1 MPVLL
6 GESHVD
12 RLLTIAD
19 SIDAVEEGFR
29 LLGRGEAVNYPRRR
43 GVFENAKLNVMWAS
57 APPLGGMGVKVYPI
71 VRSDVTQGSAFTF
84 LLYGLPV
91 RDLQVILG
99 VNLLGQ
105 RRTGA
110 ASAVASRHGARP
122 EGETL
127 SLFGAGRQA
136 SSQVAAI
143 AHALS
148 ALRQVLVV
156 ARSVERQARF
166 VQQLRA
172 MTGLD
177 IQVAE
182 PRDAVGRADVL
193 VTATGSA
200 EPVFDG
206 GWLRP
211 GTHVNGVGSNFAGNR
226 ELDEQEIRRADV
238 VVADSAEA
246 ARLETGDLLR
256 NDFEWEW
263 LVELGAIAAGLAPG
277 RSSPEEITMFESHGL
292 ALEDLAC
299 AVRVT
304 SRAKRERIGAPLPD

>member
-6 GESHVD
+6 RESDVD

-19 SIDAVEEGFR
+19 SIDAVEEGVR

-43 GVFENAKLNVMWAS
+43 GVFENAILNVRWVL

-71 VRSDVTQGSAFTF
+71 IRSDIIQGSAFTF
-84 LLYGLPV
+84 LLYGLPAG
-91 RDLQVILG
+91 DLQAILE

-110 ASAVASRHGARP
+110 ASAVASRYLARP
-122 EGETL
+122 ESETL
-127 SLFGAGRQA
+127 SIFGADWQA

-143 AHALS
+143 AHALP

-156 ARSVERQARF
+156 ARSVERQARL

-172 MTGLD
+172 MIGLNV
-177 IQVAE
+177 QVAE

-206 GWLRP
+206 AWLRP
-211 GTHVNGVGSNFAGNR
+211 GTHVNAVGSNFAGER
-226 ELDEQEIRRADV
+226 ELDEQAIRRADV
-238 VVADSAEA
+238 VVADSGEA
-246 ARLETGDLLR
+246 ARLESGDLLR
-256 NDFEWEW
+256 NDFEWER

-277 RSSPEEITMFESHGL
+277 DSSPEEITIFKSHGL

-304 SRAKRERIGAPLPD
+304 SRAKRERISPPLPD

>member
-29 LLGRGEAVNYPRRR
+29 LLGRGEAANFPRRR
-43 GVFENAKLNVMWAS
+43 GVFENAILNVMWAL
-57 APPLGGMGVKVYPI
+57 APPLGGMGEKVYPI
-71 VRSDVTQGSAFTF
+71 VRSDVIQGSAFTF

-91 RDLQVILG
+91 GDLQAILE

-110 ASAVASRHGARP
+110 ASTVASRYVARP

-127 SLFGAGRQA
+127 SIFGAGWQA

-143 AHALS
+143 AHALP
-148 ALRQVLVV
+148 ALCQVLV
-156 ARSVERQARF
+156 VERQARF

-177 IQVAE
+177 VQVAE

-206 GWLRP
+206 AWLRP
-211 GTHVNGVGSNFAGNR
+211 GTHVNAVGSNFAGKR
-226 ELDEQEIRRADV
+226 ELDEQAIRRADV
-238 VVADSAEA
+238 LVADSAEA

-256 NDFEWEW
+256 NDFEWER

-299 AVRVT
+299 PVRVT
-304 SRAKRERIGAPLPD
+304 SRA

>member
-6 GESHVD
+6 RESDVD

-19 SIDAVEEGFR
+19 SIDAMEEGFQF
-29 LLGRGEAVNYPRRR
+29 LGTGETVNYLRRR
-43 GVFENAKLNVMWAS
+43 AVFENAILNVRWVL

-71 VRSDVTQGSAFTF
+71 IRSDVTQGSAFTF
-84 LLYGLPV
+84 LLCGLPAG
-91 RDLQVILG
+91 DSQAILEA
-99 VNLLGQ
+99 NLLGQ

-110 ASAVASRHGARP
+110 ASAVASRYPARP
-122 EGETL
+122 ESETL
-127 SLFGAGRQA
+127 SIFGAGWQA

-143 AHALS
+143 AHALA

-156 ARSVERQARF
+156 ARSVRRQARF

-172 MTGLD
+172 MIGLNV
-177 IQVAE
+177 QVAE

-206 GWLRP
+206 AWLRP
-211 GTHVNGVGSNFAGNR
+211 GTHVNAVGSNFAEKR
-226 ELDEQEIRRADV
+226 QLDEQAIRRADV
-238 VVADSAEA
+238 VVTDSGEA
-246 ARLETGDLLR
+246 ARLESGDLLR
-256 NDFEWEW
+256 NDFEWER

-277 RSSPEEITMFESHGL
+277 GPSPEEITIFKSHGL

-299 AVRVT
+299 VVRVT
-304 SRAKRERIGAPLPD
+304 SPAQQERISAPLPD